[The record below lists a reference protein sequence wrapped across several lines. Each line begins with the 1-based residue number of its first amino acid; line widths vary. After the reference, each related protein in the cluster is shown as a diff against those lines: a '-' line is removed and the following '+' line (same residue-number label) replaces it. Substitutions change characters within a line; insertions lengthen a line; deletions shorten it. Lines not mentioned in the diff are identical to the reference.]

1 MWKSISLSHALV
13 SKQGH
18 SLWTPDRSLWPR
30 ITASGKSRQMLL
42 SSSSIVIFWARVR
55 VSAVLHV
62 GDDVL
67 LIARAAQRAAMHQLR
82 AKLIVGAANG
92 KALFGH
98 IALEGARVLA
108 VGGLKLVQAGWS
120 PAGWSCRC
128 LPCPRVPASPFSQ
141 SIYEILDAEIARRAM
156 YLNCKFLKLSS

>member
-1 MWKSISLSHALV
+1 MFLWQNTLFFYILDVEVYFLEPCLGVKTRTLLV
-13 SKQGH
+13 DARQVSVAQDHG
-18 SLWTPDRSLWPR
+18 
-30 ITASGKSRQMLL
+30 IGKSRQMLL

-98 IALEGARVLA
+98 IALEGAQVLA
-108 VGGLKLVQAGWS
+108 VGGLKLVQADVTL
-120 PAGWSCRC
+120 AGMG
-128 LPCPRVPASPFSQ
+128 LLHVLVQ
-141 SIYEILDAEIARRAM
+141 IVARAVVGIIVG
-156 YLNCKFLKLSS
+156 

>member
-18 SLWTPDRSLWPR
+18 SLWTPGRSLWPR

-108 VGGLKLVQAGWS
+108 VGGLKLVQADV
-120 PAGWSCRC
+120 PLAGMGLLHVLAHEHQH
-128 LPCPRVPASPFSQ
+128 LPSAKASTRS
-141 SIYEILDAEIARRAM
+141 
-156 YLNCKFLKLSS
+156 

>member
-42 SSSSIVIFWARVR
+42 SSYSIVIFWARVR

-67 LIARAAQRAAMHQLR
+67 LIAR
-82 AKLIVGAANG
+82 
-92 KALFGH
+92 
-98 IALEGARVLA
+98 
-108 VGGLKLVQAGWS
+108 
-120 PAGWSCRC
+120 
-128 LPCPRVPASPFSQ
+128 
-141 SIYEILDAEIARRAM
+141 RAM